1 LRFRQDRALQW
12 RVVKRRGLSLILPI
26 AVVLAVT
33 VAVAPVAAATSG
45 AGTATRPDKVLSNET
60 TSTTWTIADDF
71 VPIRSAPA
79 ANSRAITKLREY
91 TADGDLQSY
100 ILLRER
106 WTSTGPWVDLRIP
119 GRPNGR
125 TGWVPRSVLDTFE
138 VTHIEIVVN
147 RESRTLTLYN
157 HGHVMY
163 RFPVGVG
170 KPSTPTP
177 AGHFWITEAGN
188 FLADPFYG
196 PYAFATS
203 DFSTLSEWP
212 GGGVVGIHGTNEPQL
227 IPGDPSHGCIRLLN
241 PDILRLAAIV
251 HVGTPVLVR

>member
-1 LRFRQDRALQW
+1 M
-12 RVVKRRGLSLILPI
+12 KRRRLSLILPI
-26 AVVLAVT
+26 AVVLAAT
-33 VAVAPVAAATSG
+33 VGVAPVTAATSG
-45 AGTATRPDKVLSNET
+45 ASTATRPDKILSNET
-60 TSTTWTIADDF
+60 TFTTWSIADDF
-71 VPIRSAPA
+71 VAIHSAPSA
-79 ANSRAITKLREY
+79 SAPTITKLREY
-91 TADGDLQSY
+91 TADGDFQSY
-100 ILLRER
+100 ILLGEH
-106 WTSTGPWVDLRIP
+106 WTTTGAWVKLRIP

-125 TGWVPRSVLDTFE
+125 TGWVPRSALDTFE
-138 VTHIEIVVN
+138 VTHMQIVVN
-147 RESRTLTLYN
+147 RETRTLTLYN
-157 HGHVMY
+157 HGHVVY
-163 RFPVGVG
+163 RFPIGVG

-241 PDILRLAAIV
+241 PDILKLAAIV
-251 HVGTPVLVR
+251 RVGTPVLIQ

>member
-1 LRFRQDRALQW
+1 M
-12 RVVKRRGLSLILPI
+12 KRRGPRLILPI
-26 AVVLAVT
+26 AAVVAAVIGAGQ
-33 VAVAPVAAATSG
+33 AVAATTG
-45 AGTATRPDKVLSNET
+45 ASAATRPDKILSNET
-60 TSTTWTIADDF
+60 TSTTWTIADVN
-71 VPIRSAPA
+71 VPIRTSPSESAPA
-79 ANSRAITKLREY
+79 ITSLRTY

-100 ILLRER
+100 IVLREH
-106 WTSTGPWVDLRIP
+106 WTSSGAWVQLRIP

-125 TGWVPRSVLDTFE
+125 VGWVPRSVMDGFQ
-138 VTHIEIVVN
+138 VTHMEIVVD
-147 RESRTLTLYN
+147 REARTLTLYN
-157 HGHVMY
+157 HGRLVY

-227 IPGDPSHGCIRLLN
+227 IPGDPSHGCIRVLN
-241 PDILRLAAIV
+241 QDILKLAPIV
-251 HVGTPVLVR
+251 HVGTPVLVK

>member
-1 LRFRQDRALQW
+1 MT
-12 RVVKRRGLSLILPI
+12 RRLGSLILPI
-26 AVVLAVT
+26 AISLSVSVG
-33 VAVAPVAAATSG
+33 VAHAAAT
-45 AGTATRPDKVLSNET
+45 TASRPDRVLSNET
-60 TSTTWTIADDF
+60 TFTTWTIADVN
-71 VPIRSAPA
+71 VPIRTQPA
-79 ANSRAITKLREY
+79 ANAPTITKLRTY

-100 ILLRER
+100 VLLRER
-106 WTSTGPWVDLRIP
+106 WTSSGPWVQLRIP

-125 TGWVPRSVLDTFE
+125 VGWVPRSVLDSFQ
-138 VTHIEIVVN
+138 VTHMQIVVD
-147 RESRTLTLYN
+147 RETRTLTLYN
-157 HGHVMY
+157 RGHLVY

-227 IPGDPSHGCIRLLN
+227 IPGDPSHGCVRVLN
-241 PDILRLAAIV
+241 PDILKLAAIV
-251 HVGTPVLVR
+251 HVGTPVLIK